1 VSNVYWIFKKV
12 AVPRT
17 ERAVRSWDY
26 LSVVDSQ
33 IAPFKDTGA
42 LPLKIQITHLEKYMA
57 C

>member
-1 VSNVYWIFKKV
+1 MSNVYWIFKKV